1 MSRVEV
7 AAVSQKRRH
16 LFERT
21 KGQNEMTK
29 KTNAVLMGRMAGIA
43 SVLALTAAPALA
55 GGIAEPAPA
64 PAVVPTAPVAAPGM
78 DWTGP
83 YGGIQLEYGDTGLG
97 VDADIV
103 DSIFEDE
110 DTSGDGFL
118 GGVFAGYRYDFGDYV
133 VGVELDHLASDID
146 LEVDTTDGTADGS
159 FDRLTRLGVE
169 AGFDAGRA
177 LFYGT
182 VGAANASVEVGG
194 DDSTSNGYF
203 YGIGMDYAVTEQIT
217 VGAELL
223 QHEFDDFDFDGAS
236 ADVDATTFGV
246 NAAFRF

>member
-1 MSRVEV
+1 
-7 AAVSQKRRH
+7 
-16 LFERT
+16 
-21 KGQNEMTK
+21 MTK
-29 KTNAVLMGRMAGIA
+29 KTNAVFMGRMAGIA
-43 SVLALTAAPALA
+43 SALALTAAPALA

-83 YGGIQLEYGDTGLG
+83 YGGIQLEYGDVGFG
-97 VDADIV
+97 VDNEFFDGLLSD
-103 DSIFEDE
+103 DS
-110 DTSGDGFL
+110 DGGML
-118 GGVFAGYRYDFGDYV
+118 GGIFAGYRYDFGNYV
-133 VGVELDHLASDID
+133 VGAELDHNAADID
-146 LEVDTTDGTADGS
+146 VDLDGAEGS
-159 FDRLTRLGVE
+159 FDRVTRLGVE

-182 VGAANASVEVGG
+182 AGAANASIDVDG
-194 DDSTSNGYF
+194 DESSSNGYF

-223 QHEFDDFDFDGAS
+223 QHEFDDFDDSGV
-236 ADVDATTFGV
+236 DVDATTFGV

>member
-29 KTNAVLMGRMAGIA
+29 KTNAVFMGRMAGIA
-43 SVLALTAAPALA
+43 SALALTAAPALA

-83 YGGIQLEYGDTGLG
+83 YGGIG
-97 VDADIV
+97 VDADIF
-103 DSIFEDE
+103 DSLTEDE
-110 DTSGDGFL
+110 DTSGDGML
-118 GGVFAGYRYDFGDYV
+118 GGIFAGYRYDFGNYV
-133 VGVELDHLASDID
+133 VGAEIDHNAADIDVEVELD
-146 LEVDTTDGTADGS
+146 DGSIADGS

-169 AGFDAGRA
+169 AGYDAGRA

-182 VGAANASVEVGG
+182 VGAANANIELAG
-194 DDSTSNGYF
+194 DDSNSNGFF

-223 QHEFDDFDFDGAS
+223 QHEFDDFDIGGDS
-236 ADVDATTFGV
+236 VDVDATTFGV